1 MESQR
6 TMGASVGPN
15 SSDTLHIQLVIY
27 KRWRARKSCRI
38 SAWGSDTIGRNR
50 LRSDGKGERE
60 VSGQTDG
67 LVRFHGSHGHILTE
81 KRENHGHEKRNV
93 PSFNRTLTIHGTGGA
108 SNGGGLKV
116 TYEETWKLA
125 TATVTRECL
134 GGRSRKKL
142 RAPQKPEIRIHTV
155 IDLILSGNQ
164 S

>member
-6 TMGASVGPN
+6 TMGTSAGPN

-27 KRWRARKSCRI
+27 KQRRARKS
-38 SAWGSDTIGRNR
+38 

-81 KRENHGHEKRNV
+81 KRENHGHEKRKV

-134 GGRSRKKL
+134 GSRSRKKL
-142 RAPQKPEIRIHTV
+142 RAPKKPK
-155 IDLILSGNQ
+155 SG
-164 S
+164 